1 MLSKKNQRR
10 QKSGKKAL
18 RHVGVS
24 LAVAGILGI
33 SPYAVPQLYAASL
46 GGSDVLNVGT
56 GSVDENKAYNEN
68 LSLDGGTVNFGSNQD
83 KAGTVTSTG
92 NVVMNGGTITV
103 SGSGDKVSGAIL
115 MGGEA
120 NKNNPHT
127 PQVVPGSTNTFIP
140 DPDPALKPPV
150 HSVTAAQ
157 GMTINNVSVN
167 IGAPTYGAGGPAQSD
182 IDKSWE
188 GLRLDLKTSGGDMAI
203 KGGDFRVANIAFPI
217 KQEANA
223 ALRFE
228 SAGSITVSDG
238 QFTAQGQ
245 PVPNPARSN
254 YDAPSLIS
262 FKATNDLVIDGGT
275 FDIQT
280 ARVHMT
286 STEGKV
292 VFNDGTFNINSK
304 SPYPGW
310 KTFEKGTGGQP
321 NTIDTEGES
330 TQTAQNVFGSL
341 DTSGSVVEINGGT
354 FNLGTPGETT
364 ANYFNLA
371 DKSATFNGGTFNI
384 YTNSNF
390 GNNKADLIIKGGE
403 YNLIDGGYFGGRNYS
418 GAALDIQGGTFNFDG
433 GQGLFGYSIGVIT
446 EAAQLN
452 NDKYNKASIDIS
464 GGTFNY
470 TSKNSTKQEVA
481 TTYVGYELN
490 ISGGEFI
497 RKDDGA
503 NSITAAFVVTGQE
516 GSAADSSGNMNISG
530 GLFKTDNPVLSFTEN
545 PKVETKRD
553 VALKL
558 KAPSVEGVPDSFID
572 PTNMS
577 QDYKDAVAAGKASYL
592 AQSQLGFDFKAA
604 KHIAVTGGTFEFNGA
619 NMKRFTADTA
629 SFSGATMNMSE
640 GYTEINAP
648 NGIFFKDGTYN
659 LKGTKEYAQ
668 YDLGRD
674 RWVLGSRLTLSSD
687 KAIVF
692 GELGKTG
699 PTFTVNDSL
708 LMALPGVGDK
718 TGDFVFNSGTYTFTG
733 DFRSTLLQSG
743 SNMFINGGDFKVV
756 TSDALYAEVLKKT
769 EAKSMI
775 TMDSVH
781 MSGGSVSLYNSDLNG
796 LDAVNISGGVLRAEG
811 VSVVNSNGAYGD
823 KNVAGRGSM
832 NISGGDFIREK
843 DGVGG
848 TQLTFNTNNDLNI
861 SGGTFK
867 TKEPANYIRENNIVI
882 SRDDNIR
889 LYNKADPISAP
900 DKTYNLHTEDSVKA
914 IFATGNAA
922 AIKEAFAPLHNPDYL
937 PTETEVLT
945 ALKVANNM
953 TASNALTG
961 WAFKASDNINI
972 SGGTFN
978 LTTVNSSSFTAGGFF
993 NFANAT
999 LLSSGGGG
1007 ALTISGTKGIN
1018 IASGVIKSYG
1028 GDENGP
1034 FALQYDNRNRL
1045 DRDRWTLGKYLNFK
1059 TDGDIV
1065 IGTKGSAFGPEIY
1078 YQDGMIGFGT
1088 VTQGAPLGKLYLYS
1102 GSLTLHGEY
1111 RSTLNGGVMADT
1123 IIDGGTLN
1131 ISTNDNINR
1140 NELDSASMWTL
1151 PVNLQSGTIN
1161 LYNAQL
1167 GGPQVIMDGGVINAT
1182 GDSSINSSSTG
1193 KVALNAG
1200 TVNLGHKA
1208 YIGAIKGDSLAL
1220 SPYVT
1225 GTKDI
1230 VLGDG
1235 LNVNMAV
1242 NKPAS
1247 GTALTVGQDIG
1258 GIFASSNNKGVPTID
1273 PTSIVIADG
1282 TSFNISNPTVLA
1294 PGDYTAVNFI
1304 EAQNGV
1310 LTMSNKNTDSLFY
1323 SMNINKNSDN
1333 KSADLSLN
1341 VKNPVSVIGNL
1352 PGSDNVRDNAL
1363 GFAELLRNAKGNW
1376 ASVASNVA
1384 HASAAEAAETLRQIG
1399 GENTTATAQSLV
1411 TSVGEFRGRMQA
1423 QGKAN
1428 ISGLASGDSVYSK
1441 EYRAWISGMGSW
1453 GNQASS
1459 GGRTGFDSSSAGVAM
1474 GFDRTF
1480 ADRYLL
1486 GLGLGYAKGYAE
1498 SKDGLSDT
1506 NSDTWFVS
1514 LYTSLDFDPVVID
1527 ADVTYANTQ
1536 SQIKSNIVSGGQ
1548 NYENNGDFGVDSWSA
1563 SIKGSYIFRF
1573 NDNATKIAPYVG
1585 IDFLSIQQHGYT
1597 EDGPLARS
1605 FGSDFSTLWTLPVG
1619 VKASHEFRGQNWTFT
1634 PEVGVGYARDLNEF
1648 KPAARVTVPGITNTE
1663 IKTYGS
1669 KLAPDSFRGNAG
1681 FSLKCNDSVEFY
1693 GMYNLDARDKFTNHS
1708 VNVGFSYSF

>member
-140 DPDPALKPPV
+140 DPNPALVPPV

-321 NTIDTEGES
+321 NTIYTEGES
-330 TQTAQNVFGSL
+330 SQTATGVFGSL

-371 DKSATFNGGTFNI
+371 DKTAIFNGGTFNL

-403 YNLIDGGYFGGRNYS
+403 YNLIDGGYFGGRNYN

-470 TSKNSTKQEVA
+470 TSKNDSKLEVSTI
-481 TTYVGYELN
+481 YVGYQLN
-490 ISGGEFI
+490 ISGGEFV
-497 RKDDGA
+497 RKSDGV
-503 NSITAAFVVTGQE
+503 NSITAAFKVTGQG
-516 GSAADSSGNMNISG
+516 GSVADSSGDMNISG
-530 GLFKTDNPVLSFTEN
+530 GIFRTEKPVNYT
-545 PKVETKRD
+545 
-553 VALKL
+553 
-558 KAPSVEGVPDSFID
+558 EGVVTTRNDNIKLYKQTGASTGLSLYTAAEVNALFDANDPDAIKTAFSPAND
-572 PTNMS
+572 P
-577 QDYKDAVAAGKASYL
+577 
-592 AQSQLGFDFKAA
+592 
-604 KHIAVTGGTFEFNGA
+604 
-619 NMKRFTADTA
+619 
-629 SFSGATMNMSE
+629 
-640 GYTEINAP
+640 
-648 NGIFFKDGTYN
+648 
-659 LKGTKEYAQ
+659 
-668 YDLGRD
+668 
-674 RWVLGSRLTLSSD
+674 SRL
-687 KAIVF
+687 
-692 GELGKTG
+692 
-699 PTFTVNDSL
+699 PT
-708 LMALPGVGDK
+708 
-718 TGDFVFNSGTYTFTG
+718 
-733 DFRSTLLQSG
+733 RE
-743 SNMFINGGDFKVV
+743 
-756 TSDALYAEVLKKT
+756 EVLKAL
-769 EAKSMI
+769 EAAGNLATISPKAPTSPQE
-775 TMDSVH
+775 
-781 MSGGSVSLYNSDLNG
+781 GWNF
-796 LDAVNISGGVLRAEG
+796 DAARN
-811 VSVVNSNGAYGD
+811 
-823 KNVAGRGSM
+823 M
-832 NISGGDFIREK
+832 NITGGHFD
-843 DGVGG
+843 
-848 TQLTFNTNNDLNI
+848 
-861 SGGTFK
+861 
-867 TKEPANYIRENNIVI
+867 
-882 SRDDNIR
+882 
-889 LYNKADPISAP
+889 
-900 DKTYNLHTEDSVKA
+900 
-914 IFATGNAA
+914 
-922 AIKEAFAPLHNPDYL
+922 
-937 PTETEVLT
+937 
-945 ALKVANNM
+945 
-953 TASNALTG
+953 
-961 WAFKASDNINI
+961 
-972 SGGTFN
+972 
-978 LTTVNSSSFTAGGFF
+978 LTTANASTFTAGGSF

-999 LLSSGGGG
+999 LISAGGGG
-1007 ALTISGTKGIN
+1007 PLTIKGKDGIN
-1018 IASGVIKSYG
+1018 LTSGVIHSLG
-1028 GDENGP
+1028 SDANG
-1034 FALQYDNRNRL
+1034 AYVIKYDDRGQAN
-1045 DRDRWTLGKYLNFK
+1045 RDRWTLGKYMYLM
-1059 TDGDIV
+1059 TDGDITL
-1065 IGTKGSAFGPEIY
+1065 GTKGSAVGPEVY
-1078 YQDGMIGFGT
+1078 FRDGMMFFNSSTGGQAT
-1088 VTQGAPLGKLYLYS
+1088 GNLYLYS
-1102 GSLTLHGEY
+1102 GSLTLDGQY
-1111 RSTLNGGVMADT
+1111 RSTLNTGSMANS

-1131 ISTNDNINR
+1131 VLTHDRLNR
-1140 NELDSASMWTL
+1140 VAAESASMWL
-1151 PVNLQSGTIN
+1151 MPVELKSGTIN
-1161 LYNAQL
+1161 LYNGQL
-1167 GGPQVIMDGGVINAT
+1167 GGDTIVMDGGVINAM
-1182 GDSSINSSSTG
+1182 GDSSINANAYVPTSTNPTTGVVTPEKLAG
-1193 KVALNAG
+1193 KVTLNAG
-1200 TVNLGHKA
+1200 IVNLDTRA
-1208 YIGAIKGDSLAL
+1208 YIGAIKGDSKDYSA
-1220 SPYVT
+1220 YVT

-1230 VLGDG
+1230 ALGKD
-1235 LNVNMAV
+1235 LTVNMKV
-1242 NKPAS
+1242 NAPAS
-1247 GTALTVGQDIG
+1247 GTNLVVGTDIG
-1258 GIFASSNNKGVPTID
+1258 GIYAISTSQAGVATID

-1536 SQIKSNIVSGGQ
+1536 SQIKSDIVSGGQ
-1548 NYENNGDFGVDSWSA
+1548 NYENSGDFGVDSWSA